1 MFVVLEE
8 VPANLWKS
16 LCSWNSFLYNSEGFV
31 IPKRNLESFAKPCEA
46 GKKPWRALE
55 SFVKLRKDFEKLAK
69 LWKQIRPSLFHPYI
83 LFCKKVHL
91 VVLFFQLYKNAYSG
105 KFRKAPEGL
114 AKLKMKLVN
123 SRRLCEARI
132 GAWRT

>member
-1 MFVVLEE
+1 M
-8 VPANLWKS
+8 
-16 LCSWNSFLYNSEGFV
+16 
-31 IPKRNLESFAKPCEA
+31 PKRNLEGFARPCEA

-55 SFVKLRKDFEKLAK
+55 SFAKLEKDFEKLAK

-91 VVLFFQLYKNAYSG
+91 VVLFFQLYKSAHSA
-105 KFRKAPEGL
+105 KFRKAPESF
-114 AKLKMKLVN
+114 AKLTMKLVN

-132 GAWRT
+132 GHRRTWKNFVKQEMSFGGFRVAL